1 MNGNNNNDTTNK
13 SEIRDTMAFM
23 NIQKSIGPMLRNN

>member
-1 MNGNNNNDTTNK
+1 
-13 SEIRDTMAFM
+13 MAFM